1 MIYFVGFAA
10 LLGAGMGLV
19 PVALNKLATGSSR
32 SEESVRSKRRRR
44 KDAVLRDE
52 SSGRGFS
59 KSQAATLTNIPSSSS
74 SSPLDA
80 NIKSWRNA
88 SLTPSTQPNAPSGG
102 DNDKFRMAMNAL
114 AKRRRGYMAAG

>member
-52 SSGRGFS
+52 SSTRAFS
-59 KSQAATLTNIPSSSS
+59 KSQGATSTEIPSSSS

-80 NIKSWRNA
+80 NIKSWRTA
-88 SLTPSTQPNAPSGG
+88 SLTTSTQPNAPSGG